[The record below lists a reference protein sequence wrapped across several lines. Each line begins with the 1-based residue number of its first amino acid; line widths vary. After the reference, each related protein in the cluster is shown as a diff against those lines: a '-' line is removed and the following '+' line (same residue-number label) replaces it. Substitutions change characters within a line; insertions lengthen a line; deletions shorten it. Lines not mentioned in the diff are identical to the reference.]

1 MPKVL
6 PQYLELR
13 RQQILDAAA
22 TCFSHRGFH
31 PTTMQDIC
39 KEAGLSPGAVY
50 RYFPS
55 KESIIQAMCE
65 RGGSRNAEAIQ
76 EALTRRGTLD
86 ILGYLI
92 ETFFLEL
99 DTLHSHA
106 ECALNVELIAEAP
119 RNDHIREW
127 LTRNLNEARG
137 MFVDLMRAG
146 QAKGEIDPAL
156 DVGSISQVMVALY
169 HGFITQK
176 LVDPEMDVHKYA
188 QVLRSLF
195 GGEFWCGPPADET
208 AEAPL
213 ARASAA
219 LRH

>member
-22 TCFSHRGFH
+22 TCFSRRGFH

-39 KEAGLSPGAVY
+39 KEADLSPGAVY

-76 EALTRRGTLD
+76 EALKREGTLE
-86 ILGYLI
+86 ILGALI

-99 DTLHSHA
+99 DTLHSHS

-137 MFVDLMRAG
+137 MFTDLMRAG
-146 QAKGEIDPAL
+146 QAKGEIDSDL
-156 DVGSISQVMVALY
+156 DVASISQVMVALY

-176 LVDPEMDVHKYA
+176 LVDPAMDTQKYA
-188 QVLRSLF
+188 QVMRSLF
-195 GGEFWCGPPADET
+195 GGEFWCGPPAEPTPD
-208 AEAPL
+208 
-213 ARASAA
+213 ASDLRPAA